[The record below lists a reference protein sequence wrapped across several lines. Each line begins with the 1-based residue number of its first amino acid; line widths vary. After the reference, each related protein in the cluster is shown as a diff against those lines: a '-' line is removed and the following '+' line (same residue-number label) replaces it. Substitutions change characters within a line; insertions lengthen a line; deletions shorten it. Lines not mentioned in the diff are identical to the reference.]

1 MSRLLVLLFGLF
13 VFTHLAAAQSAEQQY
28 VRIYNLIQEADALR
42 ASGDDQSALSKYL
55 EAQSGL
61 TQIQRVHPTWQPKVV
76 SFRLNYLATKITAV
90 QETAPAAKLPPTT
103 GTPDKT
109 ASPAV
114 APSAAPPDAAAQQLA
129 ELQNAVKQLQS
140 EKMVLES
147 KLKEALATQPA
158 TVDPRELAKAQE
170 QVQALAKENELLKA
184 GLEQEKNRPTPAAV
198 SAKELED
205 AKRMLTE
212 TNARLV
218 EQQARNEKLAAEKT
232 SLQEQLGTA
241 ATSGEVVAALRV
253 ENELLK
259 KQLGEAKSQAAT
271 AADGKSSETARKL
284 AEAEARLAEMASSAE
299 VLRLE
304 KIALESRLKQTPA
317 PAAAVAKSATVAS
330 SSDAARVKE
339 LERQRDALYKLLEK
353 RGRDAQDAHPREQV
367 AKIEQL
373 TREVESLKSR
383 LEVFETKAIP
393 YSAEELALFQ
403 QSQPK
408 PALVP
413 VAVPPKVEVSSA
425 AKPADSRKPAKEL
438 PAGTVALAAQAEKHF
453 AAKQYD
459 QAEVNYQAILRQ
471 DEGNAATLANLAAI
485 QMEQGRLPEAETNI
499 LRALA
504 IAPEHPHANS
514 LLGYLKF
521 RQEKY
526 DEAVGALNR
535 AAKLNPQNADIQN
548 YLGVTLSQK
557 GLRGPAEQ
565 AFRKA
570 IVLDS
575 NHGGAQNN
583 LAVFYAAEN
592 PPNVALARFHY
603 QKALAAG
610 HPRDAEI
617 EALFEKRQS
626 APTAPATP

>member
-13 VFTHLAAAQSAEQQY
+13 VFTHFAAAQSADEQY

-55 EAQSGL
+55 EAQTGL
-61 TQIQRVHPTWQPKVV
+61 KQIQRVHPTWQPKVV
-76 SFRLNYLATKITAV
+76 SYRLNYLDTKITAV

-103 GTPDKT
+103 GTPDKKAT
-109 ASPAV
+109 PTV
-114 APSAAPPDAAAQQLA
+114 APTAAPNDAAAQQLA
-129 ELQNAVKQLQS
+129 ELQNAVRQLQS

-170 QVQALAKENELLKA
+170 KVQALSKENELLKA
-184 GLEQEKNRPTPAAV
+184 GLEQEKNRLAPAA

-205 AKRMLTE
+205 ARRMLTE

-218 EQQARNEKLAAEKT
+218 EQQARNEKLAAEKVL
-232 SLQEQLGTA
+232 LQEQLGTA

-271 AADGKSSETARKL
+271 SGDGKSSETARKL

-304 KIALESRLKQTPA
+304 KIALETRLKQTVA
-317 PAAAVAKSATVAS
+317 PAAAPAKSATVVS

-339 LERQRDALYKLLEK
+339 LERQRDTLYKLLEK
-353 RGRDAQDAHPREQV
+353 RGREAQDAHAREQV

-403 QSQPK
+403 QPQPK
-408 PALVP
+408 PALAPVP
-413 VAVPPKVEVSSA
+413 GPPKVETPTA
-425 AKPADSRKPAKEL
+425 AKPADSRKPAKDL

-459 QAEVNYQAILRQ
+459 QAEENYQAILRQ
-471 DEGNAATLANLAAI
+471 DEGNAYTLANLAAI
-485 QMEQGRLPEAETNI
+485 QMEQGRLAEAETNI

-504 IAPEHPHANS
+504 VAPEHPHANS

-526 DEAVGALNR
+526 DEAVVALNR

-610 HPRDAEI
+610 HPRNAEI

-626 APTAPATP
+626 APKEPATP